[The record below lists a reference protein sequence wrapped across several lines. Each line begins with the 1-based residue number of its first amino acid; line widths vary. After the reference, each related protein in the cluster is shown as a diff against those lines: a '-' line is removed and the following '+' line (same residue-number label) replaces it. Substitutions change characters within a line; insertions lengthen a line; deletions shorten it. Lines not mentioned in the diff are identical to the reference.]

1 MLVILSAK
9 VVWAAAK
16 DVDVAEKVW
25 TASIVVRKSRVDMD
39 TCCSGGSDVLGPAE
53 SVGAGGTEDAGTI
66 GNGAMLL
73 EL

>member
-1 MLVILSAK
+1 MCVILSAK
-9 VVWAAAK
+9 VVCAAAK
-16 DVDVAEKVW
+16 DVDVAEKVR

-53 SVGAGGTEDAGTI
+53 SVRAGGAEDAGAV
-66 GNGAMLL
+66 GNGAVLL